1 MRLPN
6 INLADSG
13 TRILIAVFVLAV
25 FLGIVLALAAI
36 HFMES

>member
-1 MRLPN
+1 
-6 INLADSG
+6 
-13 TRILIAVFVLAV
+13 LIAVFVLAV

>member
-6 INLADSG
+6 ISLADSG

-25 FLGIVLALAAI
+25 FLGIAIALAAI
-36 HFMES
+36 SFLES